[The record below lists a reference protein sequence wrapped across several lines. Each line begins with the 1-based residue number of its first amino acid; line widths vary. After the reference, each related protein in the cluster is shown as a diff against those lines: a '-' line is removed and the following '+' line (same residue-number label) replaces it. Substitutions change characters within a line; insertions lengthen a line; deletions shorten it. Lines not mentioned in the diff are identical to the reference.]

1 MTNQN
6 ELFENLPSES
16 EKKSDWTG
24 NKISSY
30 VMNGCSN
37 HSEKERQN
45 EDYYATDP
53 RAVEKLLEKESFH
66 HRIWENACG
75 GCHITNVL
83 LKHGY
88 DVYSTDIVD
97 RKNSNQDSVMDF
109 LKCTDK
115 NLYTDIITNPPYK
128 YAKEF
133 VEKSL
138 DVIQEGFKVAMFLKL
153 TFLEGGARKT
163 MFEKYPPKKI
173 YVFSKRV
180 NCAKN
185 GNEKEFN
192 ESSAVCYAWFVW
204 EKGYTGLPVI
214 DWI

>member
-1 MTNQN
+1 M
-6 ELFENLPSES
+6 
-16 EKKSDWTG
+16 EKTDWSG

-53 RAVEKLLEKESFH
+53 RAVEKLLEKENFLH
-66 HRIWENACG
+66 PIWENACG

-83 LKHGY
+83 KAHGY
-88 DVYSTDIVD
+88 NVFSSDIID
-97 RKNSNQDSVMDF
+97 RKNENQDKVIDF
-109 LKCTDK
+109 LEYND
-115 NLYTDIITNPPYK
+115 NPSQIDIVTNPPYK
-128 YAKEF
+128 FAKEF
-133 VEKSL
+133 VEHSL
-138 DVIQEGFKVAMFLKL
+138 ELIEDGCKIAMFLKL
-153 TFLEGGARKT
+153 TFLEGGGGRKEL
-163 MFEKYPPKKI
+163 FKKNPPKRI
-173 YVFSKRV
+173 HVFSKRV

-192 ESSAVCYAWFVW
+192 ESSAVCYAWFIW
-204 EKGYTGLPVI
+204 EKGNKDLPII

>member
-1 MTNQN
+1 MINQQ
-6 ELFENLPSES
+6 ELFENQLD
-16 EKKSDWTG
+16 KKNDWVG

-37 HSEKERQN
+37 HSDKERQN

-53 RAVEKLLEKESFH
+53 RAVEELLKKESFQH
-66 HRIWENACG
+66 SIWENACG

-83 LKHGY
+83 KTHGY
-88 DVYSTDIVD
+88 NVFSSDLID
-97 RKNSNQDSVMDF
+97 RKNPSQNAVIDF
-109 LKCTDK
+109 LTYKDSGK
-115 NLYTDIITNPPYK
+115 KIDIITNPPYK

-133 VEKSL
+133 VEHSIEL
-138 DVIQEGFKVAMFLKL
+138 IEDGCKVAMFLKL
-153 TFLEGGARKT
+153 TFLEGGGRKEL
-163 MFEKYPPKKI
+163 FKKYPPKRI
-173 YVFSKRV
+173 HVFSKRV

-204 EKGYTGLPVI
+204 EKGNKENPII